1 MRLCPAILL
10 LLLAVSPSDAFFW
23 KKKPDPAHEKLM
35 EAAVTRLN
43 EGDCSGAVGS
53 INSLLALGPSREIKE
68 RAYYCLGKCHEAL
81 GASDRAIGAYRLA
94 AALYP
99 DNTLFPKALAELY
112 LANGFYDKAAD
123 IYRPLVR
130 KDPSSSQ
137 LSLGLARSY
146 AGLGALSEAADSYA
160 AARASG
166 AGGSDFLAEYAR
178 CLEAMRDFP
187 GALALLT
194 EARAAAPADKA
205 LPRLMARLSARTGS
219 YGRAAGLADEAC
231 GTLCR
236 DGGLLFE
243 KGMYL
248 LMDGDRAGALAAFDA
263 AAPLLPEGDQALAL
277 ARGLALRGIAGR
289 AAEAAAELETA
300 SGGESG
306 FLAGLARA
314 AGEKK

>member
-1 MRLCPAILL
+1 MRLCPAVLL
-10 LLLAVSPSDAFFW
+10 LILAAAPSDAFFW
-23 KKKPDPAHEKLM
+23 KKKNDPAHEKLM
-35 EAAVTRLN
+35 EAAVSRLN
-43 EGDCSGAVGS
+43 DGDCAGAVGS

-99 DNTLFPKALAELY
+99 ENTLFPKALAELY

-146 AGLGALSEAADSYA
+146 AGLGALAESADSYA

-166 AGGSDFLAEYAR
+166 AGGADFLAEYAR
-178 CLEAMRDFP
+178 CLGAMRDFKGAISLLSEARSAAP
-187 GALALLT
+187 SDKGLARAMARMSALAGDPLL
-194 EARAAAPADKA
+194 
-205 LPRLMARLSARTGS
+205 
-219 YGRAAGLADEAC
+219 AAGLSLEAC
-231 GTLCR
+231 GAVCR
-236 DGGLLFE
+236 DGDILFE
-243 KGMYL
+243 RGMYL
-248 LMDGDRAGALAAFDA
+248 LMAGDRAAALAAFDA

-277 ARGLALRGIAGR
+277 ARGLSLRGLAGR
-289 AAEAAAELETA
+289 SAEAAAALGAA